1 MPYFGYVRDGVVKY
15 VQLVTGSTPAHSKWL
30 ALNRSGVILKDS
42 SNHDVMPGDLFTDG
56 KFYKKDAE
64 TNETTLVEDGTGVLP
79 EVVRVAGIVDG
90 EVVGQWGMGVEAA
103 FEDLS
108 EANQFIDDIVNSQ
121 IVEIEQEQQFLVEKG
136 WLYDGANFTN
146 PNNA

>member
-15 VQLVTGSTPAHSKWL
+15 VQLVTGSTPAHEKWL

-42 SNHDVMPGDLFTDG
+42 SNHDVMPGDLFIDG

-79 EVVRVAGIVDG
+79 EVIRVAGIVDG
-90 EVVGQWGMGVEAA
+90 EVVGQWGMGADRFA
-103 FEDLS
+103 DLA

-121 IVEIEQEQQFLVEKG
+121 IVEIEQEKQFLVENG
-136 WLYDGANFTN
+136 WLYDGVNFTN
-146 PNNA
+146 PDNA